1 MTKFWRIKIQY
12 LLNVKEVLSKQAK
25 YVIIPINNPTNNVT
39 FIFQRFY
46 AKNLLKNCK
55 TVAHV
60 ILIVLFLN
68 LTQISL
74 KITKLFLR
82 KKLLWIFIVMIKY
95 FHICTVFQ
103 NPKAKGLTSVLKSF
117 FKQVRAYNGKYTF
130 FSSVFTFRTVYKV
143 NTKRKAHSVS
153 TFGFSTLYTSINHKK
168 LKFVL
173 RK

>member
-25 YVIIPINNPTNNVT
+25 YVIIPINNSTNNVT

-46 AKNLLKNCK
+46 AKNLLKNRK

-74 KITKLFLR
+74 RITKLFLR
-82 KKLLWIFIVMIKY
+82 KNLFWIFIVVIKY

-117 FKQVRAYNGKYTF
+117 FKQVRAYIINIL
-130 FSSVFTFRTVYKV
+130 FSLACLHFGQFT
-143 NTKRKAHSVS
+143 
-153 TFGFSTLYTSINHKK
+153 K
-168 LKFVL
+168 LIRRERHIQSLLLASLLFILV
-173 RK
+173 